1 MKTCPQCQT
10 LNPPQANFCTA
21 CRAPLNHVPT
31 HAYCERGHAID
42 PNWTECYQCKAERQE
57 AEHAAGAA
65 PVRTPTVIDQSGPDR
80 VSRPTVMEGSIR
92 IQRDAIEPPRSAT
105 APPTPPPP
113 PPEPVRRVTQFA
125 AAAPPQPPAAPSAAP
140 VAAAASTTGAA
151 EKKPVRRIVGVL
163 ITYTWRPEGQ
173 IFPIREGRNLIG
185 RNPDKCDIVVS
196 EDAHLSEVNSHI
208 TFRRS
213 FTVGDMVSMSGTDLN
228 GAPVEETYVKLPNY
242 ATIRTGATTWTF
254 IETQPEKNLPE
265 GAGA

>member
-21 CRAPLNHVPT
+21 CRSPLNHVPT
-31 HAYCERGHAID
+31 HAYCEKGHAID

-57 AEHAAGAA
+57 AERANFGGAA
-65 PVRTPTVIDQSGPDR
+65 PRMPTVIDQSGPAQ

-92 IQRDAIEPPRSAT
+92 IQRDLVETPPRV
-105 APPTPPPP
+105 TPPPAVP
-113 PPEPVRRVTQFA
+113 PPAPEPPVRRVTQFA
-125 AAAPPQPPAAPSAAP
+125 ASAPQQAPVAQPAAPP
-140 VAAAASTTGAA
+140 AAAAA

-163 ITYTWRPEGQ
+163 ISYTWKPEGQ

-185 RNPDKCDIVVS
+185 RNPDKCDIVVT

-228 GAPVEETYVKLPNY
+228 GTPVEETYVRLPNY
-242 ATIRTGATTWTF
+242 ATIRTGSTHWTF
-254 IETQPEKNLPE
+254 IEAQPEKNRTE
-265 GAGA
+265 SGA

>member
-21 CRAPLNHVPT
+21 CRAPLNLVPT
-31 HAYCERGHAID
+31 HAYCEKGHAID

-57 AEHAAGAA
+57 AERAAFGGV
-65 PVRTPTVIDQSGPDR
+65 PPRMPTVIDQSTPAQ

-92 IQRDAIEPPRSAT
+92 IQRDTLEPPARAAT
-105 APPTPPPP
+105 PVPPVPPA
-113 PPEPVRRVTQFA
+113 PEPVRRVTQFA
-125 AAAPPQPPAAPSAAP
+125 ASAPPPPAVQAAPPVTAA
-140 VAAAASTTGAA
+140 AA

-185 RNPDKCDIVVS
+185 RNPDKCDIVVT

-228 GAPVEETYVKLPNY
+228 GAPVEETYVRLPNY
-242 ATIRTGATTWTF
+242 ATIRTGATHWTF
-254 IETQPEKNLPE
+254 IEAQPVTNQPESS
-265 GAGA
+265 GA

>member
-10 LNPPQANFCTA
+10 LNPPQANFCTS

-42 PNWTECYQCKAERQE
+42 PNWTECFQCKAERQE
-57 AEHAAGAA
+57 AERPGIGST
-65 PVRTPTVIDQSGPDR
+65 PPRMPTVIDQSAPDR

-92 IQRDAIEPPRSAT
+92 IQRDAVEPAPRP
-105 APPTPPPP
+105 APPAPAP
-113 PPEPVRRVTQFA
+113 PPEPPVRRVTQFA
-125 AAAPPQPPAAPSAAP
+125 ASAPPPAALQASPPAASSAAT
-140 VAAAASTTGAA
+140 AD
-151 EKKPVRRIVGVL
+151 KKPVRKIVGVL

-185 RNPDKCDIVVS
+185 RNPDKCDIVVT

-228 GAPVEETYVKLPNY
+228 GAPVEETYVRLPNY
-242 ATIRTGATTWTF
+242 ATIRTGATHWTF
-254 IETQPEKNLPE
+254 IEAQPVTNQPESS
-265 GAGA
+265 GA

>member
-57 AEHAAGAA
+57 AERAGFGGA
-65 PVRTPTVIDQSGPDR
+65 PPRMPTVIDQSGPAQA
-80 VSRPTVMEGSIR
+80 SRPTVMEGSIR
-92 IQRDAIEPPRSAT
+92 IQRDTVEPPPARAAT
-105 APPTPPPP
+105 PVPPAPPPA
-113 PPEPVRRVTQFA
+113 PEPVRRVTQFVPMSP
-125 AAAPPQPPAAPSAAP
+125 APPPPVVQATPPAAAT
-140 VAAAASTTGAA
+140 VA

-163 ITYTWRPEGQ
+163 ITYTWKPEGQ
-173 IFPIREGRNLIG
+173 IFPIHEGRNLIG
-185 RNPDKCDIVVS
+185 RNPDKCDIVVK

-228 GAPVEETYVKLPNY
+228 GAPVEETYVRLPNY
-242 ATIRTGATTWTF
+242 STIRTGSTHWTF
-254 IETQPEKNLPE
+254 IEAQPVKNQPES
-265 GAGA
+265 GG

>member
-21 CRAPLNHVPT
+21 CRSPLNQVPT
-31 HAYCERGHAID
+31 HAYCEKGHAID

-57 AEHAAGAA
+57 AERANFGGA
-65 PVRTPTVIDQSGPDR
+65 PPRMPTVIDQAGPAQ

-92 IQRDAIEPPRSAT
+92 IQRDLVETPPRV
-105 APPTPPPP
+105 TPPPAAP
-113 PPEPVRRVTQFA
+113 PPAPEPRVRGATQFFA
-125 AAAPPQPPAAPSAAP
+125 GAPPQPPAAQPAAP
-140 VAAAASTTGAA
+140 PAAAAT

-163 ITYTWRPEGQ
+163 ISYTWKPEGQ

-185 RNPDKCDIVVS
+185 RNPDKCDIAVT
-196 EDAHLSEVNSHI
+196 EDANLSEVNSHI

-228 GAPVEETYVKLPNY
+228 GTPVEETYVRLPNY
-242 ATIRTGATTWTF
+242 ATIRTGSTHWTF
-254 IETQPEKNLPE
+254 IEAQPEKNGPE
-265 GAGA
+265 SGA